1 MQTDHTTSTHTS
13 LAETLESIH
22 FETDNGGPTISD
34 LTDAVGDKGFG
45 VLLMLLALPSALPVP
60 APGYS
65 IPFGIAM
72 AIIAVQIFVGR
83 QSIWL
88 PKRIMAF
95 RVHPKL
101 ARKMLKSGAAFL
113 RRIEKLIK
121 PRMRWMHSSTGHSA
135 LAIIIFIMA
144 TFMMIPIPG
153 TNTMPAMAIFIIGV
167 SMSEEDG
174 LIAIGAVVCAIM
186 AATVSGIVLY
196 LFCTQGPEAAEGAKD
211 WIKTRLG
218 MGA

>member
-1 MQTDHTTSTHTS
+1 MQTTPTPDTHTS
-13 LAETLESIH
+13 LAQTLESIH
-22 FETDNGGPTISD
+22 FETKEGGPSIGE
-34 LTDAVGDKGFG
+34 LCDAVGDKGFG

-88 PKRIMAF
+88 PKRIMNF

-101 ARKMLKSGAAFL
+101 ADKMLKTGAGFL

-121 PRMRWMHSSTGHSA
+121 PRMRWMHSKAGHSA
-135 LAIIIFIMA
+135 LAVIIFIMA
-144 TFMMIPIPG
+144 SFMMIPIPG

-174 LIAIGAVVCAIM
+174 FIAIGAIACALI
-186 AATVSGIVLY
+186 AATVSGAVLY
-196 LFCTQGPEAAEGAKD
+196 LFCTEGPEAAEGVKD
-211 WIKTRLG
+211 WIKAQLG
-218 MGA
+218 LGA